1 MRLEP
6 EAKDTETRQRYHF
19 NSIKVRLELPACRK
33 VARTQQFQFHK
44 GAIRTAF
51 GKKYVDLYN
60 DFNSIKVRLE
70 HPKDV
75 ELKEIDIFQFHKGA
89 IRTRKSDFQARILQH
104 FNSIK
109 VRLEHHPSQRH
120 DRDTQIS
127 IP

>member
-1 MRLEP
+1 MISSGIP
-6 EAKDTETRQRYHF
+6 
-19 NSIKVRLELPACRK
+19 N
-33 VARTQQFQFHK
+33 
-44 GAIRTAF
+44 
-51 GKKYVDLYN
+51 
-60 DFNSIKVRLE
+60 FNSIKVRLE